1 MILEAKN
8 ITKEYKVRGRKEPFV
23 ALNNVSFSL
32 GEGEVLGIVGESGS
46 GKTTLS
52 EIAGGLRKPTYGS
65 VLFQGKDISEMKKDE
80 WREYRKSVQF
90 IFQSPKESMN
100 PYYTI
105 RSILTEPLT
114 INFPSMSKSEKEDR
128 IKDMLVRVGMDPET
142 TLSFRPSH
150 FSGGQMQRIAIARA
164 LLLEPN
170 VIVCDECTSALDVSL
185 EAQIINLLSSLK
197 KETGVS
203 MVFIS
208 HDISLV
214 RYISDRIMVMK
225 DGVVVEE
232 GETESVMSEP
242 KHEYTKTLIETS
254 FL

>member
-1 MILEAKN
+1 MILEARN
-8 ITKEYKVRGRKEPFV
+8 ITKEYRVKGRKTLFA
-23 ALNNVSFSL
+23 ALKNVSFAL
-32 GEGEVLGIVGESGS
+32 QEGEVLGIVGESGS

-52 EIAGGLRKPTYGS
+52 EIAGGLRKPTSGS
-65 VLFQGKDISEMKKDE
+65 VLFQNKDIGEMKKAE

-100 PYYTI
+100 PYFTI
-105 RSILTEPLT
+105 RSILSEPLS
-114 INFPSMSKSEKEDR
+114 INYPSMTKNEKEER
-128 IKDMLVRVGMDPET
+128 IREMLIRVGMDGET

-164 LLLEPN
+164 LLLSPK

-203 MVFIS
+203 MIFIS

-214 RYISDRIMVMK
+214 RYIADRIMVMK

-232 GETESVMSEP
+232 GETERVMSNP
-242 KHEYTKTLIETS
+242 SSDYTKTLIETS

>member
-1 MILEAKN
+1 MILEVKN
-8 ITKEYKVRGRKEPFV
+8 ITKEYKVRGRKEPFA
-23 ALNNVSFSL
+23 ALKNVSFSL
-32 GEGEVLGIVGESGS
+32 DEGEVLGIVGESGS

-65 VLFQGKDISEMKKDE
+65 VLFQGKDIGGMKKEE

-105 RSILTEPLT
+105 RSILSEPLT
-114 INFPSMSKSEKEDR
+114 INFPSMSKAEKEER
-128 IKDMLVRVGMDPET
+128 IKDMLIRVGMDVET

-164 LLLEPN
+164 LLLEPK

-203 MVFIS
+203 MIFIS

-225 DGVVVEE
+225 DGVVVEA
-232 GETESVMSEP
+232 GDTESVMSEP

>member
-1 MILEAKN
+1 MILEVKN

-52 EIAGGLRKPTYGS
+52 EIAGGLRKPTRGS
-65 VLFQGKDISEMKKDE
+65 VLFQGKDISEMKKEE

-105 RSILTEPLT
+105 RSILSEPLT
-114 INFPSMSKSEKEDR
+114 INFPSMSKSEKEER
-128 IKDMLVRVGMDPET
+128 INDMLIRVGMDVET

-164 LLLEPN
+164 LLLEPK

-242 KHEYTKTLIETS
+242 KHEYTKILIETS

>member
-65 VLFQGKDISEMKKDE
+65 VLFQGKDIGGMKKEE

-114 INFPSMSKSEKEDR
+114 INFPSMSKIEKEDR

-164 LLLEPN
+164 LLLEPK

>member
-1 MILEAKN
+1 
-8 ITKEYKVRGRKEPFV
+8 
-23 ALNNVSFSL
+23 
-32 GEGEVLGIVGESGS
+32 
-46 GKTTLS
+46 
-52 EIAGGLRKPTYGS
+52 
-65 VLFQGKDISEMKKDE
+65 MKKDE

-105 RSILTEPLT
+105 RSILSEPLT

-164 LLLEPN
+164 LLLEPK

-203 MVFIS
+203 MIFIS

-214 RYISDRIMVMK
+214 RYISDRIIVMK

-232 GETESVMSEP
+232 GDTESVMSEP

>member
-32 GEGEVLGIVGESGS
+32 GEGEVLGIVGESGR
-46 GKTTLS
+46 GKTTIS
-52 EIAGGLRKPTYGS
+52 EIAGGLRKPTHGS
-65 VLFQGKDISEMKKDE
+65 VLFQGKDIREMKKDE
-80 WREYRKSVQF
+80 WREYRKRVQF
-90 IFQSPKESMN
+90 IRTYPKESMN

-105 RSILTEPLT
+105 RSILSEPLT

-150 FSGGQMQRIAIARA
+150 FSGGQMQRIALARA
-164 LLLEPN
+164 LLLEPK

>member
-52 EIAGGLRKPTYGS
+52 EIAGGLRKPTRGS
-65 VLFQGKDISEMKKDE
+65 VLLQGKDISEMKKDE

-114 INFPSMSKSEKEDR
+114 INFPSMSKSEKEER
-128 IKDMLVRVGMDPET
+128 INDMLIRVGMDVET

-164 LLLEPN
+164 LLLEPK

-185 EAQIINLLSSLK
+185 EDQIINLLSSLK

-203 MVFIS
+203 MIFIS

-232 GETESVMSEP
+232 GDTESVMSEP

>member
-8 ITKEYKVRGRKEPFV
+8 ITKEYKVWGRKEPFV

-52 EIAGGLRKPTYGS
+52 EIAGGLRKPTHGS

-128 IKDMLVRVGMDPET
+128 IKDMLVRVGMDPEI

-164 LLLEPN
+164 LLLEPK

-203 MVFIS
+203 MIFIS

-232 GETESVMSEP
+232 GDTESVMSEP

>member
-1 MILEAKN
+1 MILEVKN
-8 ITKEYKVRGRKEPFV
+8 IIKEYKVRGRKEPFT
-23 ALNNVSFSL
+23 ALKNVSFSL
-32 GEGEVLGIVGESGS
+32 DEGEVLGIVGESGS

-164 LLLEPN
+164 LLLEPK

-214 RYISDRIMVMK
+214 RYISDRIIVMK

-232 GETESVMSEP
+232 GDTESVMSEP